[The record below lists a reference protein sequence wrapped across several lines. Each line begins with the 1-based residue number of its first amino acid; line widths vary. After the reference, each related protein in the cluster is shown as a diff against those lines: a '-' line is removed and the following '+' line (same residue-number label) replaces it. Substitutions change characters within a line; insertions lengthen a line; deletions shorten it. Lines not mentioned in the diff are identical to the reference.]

1 MKKPCRKCL
10 LAEMDFDEYTQ
21 SLLDYIKSV
30 PSDKRA
36 DEKLYRKRLEICRSC
51 DELANGIC
59 AKCGCFVELRALK
72 PNSYCASEKKL
83 W

>member
-1 MKKPCRKCL
+1 MKKLCRKCL
-10 LAEMDFDEYTQ
+10 LAEMHPDEYTQ
-21 SLLDYIKSV
+21 SLLDYIDSI
-30 PSDKRA
+30 PSENRA